1 MLDPSPCEPVSPAL
15 EFGREVKAARE
26 ARGWTQDQLAIA
38 LHCRQPYVSK
48 VERGEQLASAVFAE
62 QCDRVFGTP
71 GTYARW
77 RQRAADAGSP
87 TWFIPYLQLER
98 EALAICDYSNAFIMG
113 ILQTPEYAEAVFRS
127 ARPQDSTADIKKRV
141 EERMRRR
148 ELFDSPRPPSLW
160 VILHEAVLW
169 SNVGG
174 ATVMR
179 AQLTHLLAASESPHI
194 TIQVLPFRAA
204 TPSRG
209 EAFIVLTR
217 QDGTDVLYEE
227 TYQRG
232 QVDDSADVVTEA
244 RAAYERLRA
253 DALSPAD
260 SLARIRHVLEA
271 YTHEHQPEPHPRDMG
286 EVQLQPGK
294 RRQLRRVRPQPH
306 TVIRH
311 RPRPRQ

>member
-1 MLDPSPCEPVSPAL
+1 MLGRSPGEPLSPAR
-15 EFGREVKAARE
+15 EFGEEIKAARE
-26 ARGWTQDQLAIA
+26 ARGWTQEQLADA
-38 LHCRQPYVSK
+38 LHCGQPYVSK
-48 VERGEQLASAVFAE
+48 VERGEQLASAAFAA

-71 GTYARW
+71 GTYARM

-98 EALAICDYSNAFIMG
+98 EARVICDYSNAFIMG

-127 ARPQDSTADIKKRV
+127 AHPQDSPAEIKRRV
-141 EERMRRR
+141 EKRMRRR
-148 ELFDSPRPPSLW
+148 EIFDKPHPPSLW

-169 SNVGG
+169 SAVGG
-174 ATVMR
+174 TDVMLV
-179 AQLTHLLAASESPHI
+179 QLRHLLGASESPHI
-194 TIQVLPFRAA
+194 AVQVLPFTAN

-209 EAFIVLTR
+209 VAFNLLTR

-232 QVDDSADVVTEA
+232 QVNDSAAVVAEA

-253 DALSPAD
+253 DALSPTQSQA
-260 SLARIRHVLEA
+260 LIRHVLEA
-271 YTHEHQPEPHPRDMG
+271 YAHDSHLDPCSGDMG
-286 EVQLQPGK
+286 EVQLQSGK
-294 RRQLRRVRPQPH
+294 RRSMRPIRPQSH
-306 TVIRH
+306 TVLRY